1 MSGVFDITKKTYV
14 NLCVVPPNTT
24 PVLIPLMEALC
35 ALLRYA
41 HEVYFDR
48 IGRRM
53 TKGSERATDSTRGA
67 LESVFDVMCIL
78 TKPLEQAS
86 LIARKITSLERAC
99 DLKLWRSFCGRT
111 HAVPVDR
118 IEALHAEV
126 LKIKE
131 MK

>member
-1 MSGVFDITKKTYV
+1 MPGAFDIVKKTCV
-14 NLCVVPPNTT
+14 DLCVVPPHTT

-53 TKGSERATDSTRGA
+53 TKNSERVTESTRGV
-67 LESVFDVMCIL
+67 LEAVFDVMCML

-86 LIARKITSLERAC
+86 LVARKITSLERAC

-118 IEALHAEV
+118 IEKLRTEV